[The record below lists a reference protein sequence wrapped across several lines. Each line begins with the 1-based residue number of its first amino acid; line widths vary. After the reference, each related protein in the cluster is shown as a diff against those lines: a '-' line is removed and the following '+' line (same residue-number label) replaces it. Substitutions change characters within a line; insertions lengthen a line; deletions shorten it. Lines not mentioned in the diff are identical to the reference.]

1 MQDIKTNPMLADRI
15 KLPLSF
21 VKNNGQEDQRV
32 YFTTDFYDR
41 RFFYSSDRI
50 TVVELET
57 VDKPVPQSIYLSDPS
72 EKSDKSL
79 NGVALELSFIN
90 PNSNLI
96 PVGVAQLEGFHH
108 YLRGNESSKWLS
120 CVPHYKELLYR
131 SVWEGVD
138 LEVTAIKDGMKM
150 NWLMN
155 KSDRVSSI
163 RLHWA
168 GAENL
173 ELDTAGNLLV
183 HHALG
188 TLTDLAPIAYQEI
201 DGIRIP
207 VNCAYRLYDKF
218 EYGFELTG
226 DYSTE
231 VPLVIDPIFQYAT
244 YLGGS
249 LIQIGESIAADDQG
263 HAYVTGRTLS
273 NNFPVTPGAFQTTST
288 GSSVFVTKFASD
300 GETLIYST
308 YLGGN
313 LTDHAYSISLDS
325 QYCAYVTGSTDSTN
339 FPVTPGAFQTTPGP
353 IFITKIAPDGG
364 SLVYSSFLGNGS
376 GDAGF
381 GIAVDAQGSAYITG
395 RTGSTVLPS
404 TPGAFQTTLPST
416 TSSSGFITKFSPDG
430 SSLIYSTYLGGS
442 NTDVSNGIAIDT
454 QGHAYVTGTASST
467 DFPVTPGAFQTSFIN
482 NAVFVT
488 KLSSDGGS
496 LVYSTF
502 LAGNGNDE
510 SRKIAV
516 DTLNC
521 ASVIGFTSSTDFP
534 VTPNA
539 FQVTP
544 GPSFVSKLSPTA
556 DSLIG
561 STYFDGDK
569 IDISQDI
576 KTDLQGHI
584 YITGTTGSPSFPT
597 TPNVLPSAL
606 NGFTDSFV
614 SIFSADLTHLIVSY
628 YLGGSSNEG
637 GISIAVG
644 SDGAVYTTGQTV
656 SSNFP
661 VTPGAFQTALNG
673 INNIYVTKTAFAFYN
688 QVSLN
693 LVKLL

>member
-263 HAYVTGRTLS
+263 HAYVTGRTL
-273 NNFPVTPGAFQTTST
+273 
-288 GSSVFVTKFASD
+288 
-300 GETLIYST
+300 
-308 YLGGN
+308 
-313 LTDHAYSISLDS
+313 
-325 QYCAYVTGSTDSTN
+325 
-339 FPVTPGAFQTTPGP
+339 
-353 IFITKIAPDGG
+353 
-364 SLVYSSFLGNGS
+364 
-376 GDAGF
+376 
-381 GIAVDAQGSAYITG
+381 
-395 RTGSTVLPS
+395 
-404 TPGAFQTTLPST
+404 
-416 TSSSGFITKFSPDG
+416 
-430 SSLIYSTYLGGS
+430 
-442 NTDVSNGIAIDT
+442 
-454 QGHAYVTGTASST
+454 
-467 DFPVTPGAFQTSFIN
+467 
-482 NAVFVT
+482 
-488 KLSSDGGS
+488 
-496 LVYSTF
+496 
-502 LAGNGNDE
+502 
-510 SRKIAV
+510 
-516 DTLNC
+516 
-521 ASVIGFTSSTDFP
+521 
-534 VTPNA
+534 
-539 FQVTP
+539 
-544 GPSFVSKLSPTA
+544 
-556 DSLIG
+556 
-561 STYFDGDK
+561 
-569 IDISQDI
+569 
-576 KTDLQGHI
+576 
-584 YITGTTGSPSFPT
+584 
-597 TPNVLPSAL
+597 
-606 NGFTDSFV
+606 
-614 SIFSADLTHLIVSY
+614 
-628 YLGGSSNEG
+628 
-637 GISIAVG
+637 
-644 SDGAVYTTGQTV
+644 
-656 SSNFP
+656 
-661 VTPGAFQTALNG
+661 
-673 INNIYVTKTAFAFYN
+673 
-688 QVSLN
+688 
-693 LVKLL
+693 